1 MTKDDQPENW
11 NINAFF
17 WILVKEAAETVLE
30 KDVRELSGNMIGSDI
45 EVELLD

>member
-1 MTKDDQPENW
+1 MTKDDQSENW

-30 KDVRELSGNMIGSDI
+30 KDMREILKSNFSTKVNTD
-45 EVELLD
+45 

>member
-1 MTKDDQPENW
+1 MTKGGQSENW

-30 KDVRELSGNMIGSDI
+30 KDMREKILKSNFSTKVNTD
-45 EVELLD
+45 